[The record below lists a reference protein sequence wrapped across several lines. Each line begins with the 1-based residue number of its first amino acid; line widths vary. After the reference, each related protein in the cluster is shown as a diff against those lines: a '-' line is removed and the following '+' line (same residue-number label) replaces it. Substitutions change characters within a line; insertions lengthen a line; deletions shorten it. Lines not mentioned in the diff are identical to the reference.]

1 MSSKQI
7 EPLLGAESFS
17 CPHCGAIAHQT
28 WYKALLITYERNKKP
43 AVVQYDA
50 VLDTRTRAVVMEET
64 NKERERQRV
73 IAYYDRLH
81 RHVVTYRIMS
91 QSGNSSAELVN
102 VSLSQC
108 FSCDGFSIWVK
119 DKLMYPATETA
130 FIAHEEMPEAVKDDF
145 NEAASIVDKS
155 ARGAAALLRL
165 AIQKIVIEL
174 GEKGD
179 NLNHDIGKL
188 VEKGKIT
195 SAIQQALDVVRVVGN
210 NAVHPGTIDLNDD
223 KSVATNLFG
232 LVNVIVEAAI
242 ATPKHIKAMYETVV
256 PESARDA
263 IEKRD
268 NSKT

>member
-1 MSSKQI
+1 
-7 EPLLGAESFS
+7 
-17 CPHCGAIAHQT
+17 
-28 WYKALLITYERNKKP
+28 
-43 AVVQYDA
+43 
-50 VLDTRTRAVVMEET
+50 
-64 NKERERQRV
+64 
-73 IAYYDRLH
+73 
-81 RHVVTYRIMS
+81 MS

-174 GEKGD
+174 GEKGELIFQSRHREAGRERQD
-179 NLNHDIGKL
+179 HISHPASFGCCS
-188 VEKGKIT
+188 G
-195 SAIQQALDVVRVVGN
+195 VVGN

-263 IEKRD
+263 IREAG
-268 NSKT
+268 